1 MSMKVTYIQH
11 SGFAVELGK
20 KVLIFDYYRG
30 ELPAFGRDRDVYV
43 FVSHKHYDHYQRSIF
58 TWTGKFPRITY
69 ILSSDVEEAVPS
81 SAPKDNMYFMEPG
94 ETLQIKAGES
104 ELLIETLRS
113 TDEGVAF
120 VVKTAGHTIY
130 HAGDLND
137 WYWIGEPDRDN
148 EVMTRKYRRE
158 IDRMSGRTL
167 DVAFVVL
174 DGRQE
179 SEYDR
184 GMNYLLEHV
193 AVGHVFPMHCWK
205 DYSWI
210 RKYRAEHPDLT
221 GKTCFHEIT
230 GEGEH
235 FSVSL
240 GRTGSECSC
249 KKNEKESTS

>member
-1 MSMKVTYIQH
+1 MSMKITYIQH
-11 SGFAVELGK
+11 SGFAVEMED

-130 HAGDLND
+130 HAGDLNWWHWEEETD
-137 WYWIGEPDRDN
+137 TYNRFMKEAYQKEIGMLEG
-148 EVMTRKYRRE
+148 MH
-158 IDRMSGRTL
+158 IDA
-167 DVAFVVL
+167 AFVPL
-174 DGRQE
+174 DPRLDR
-179 SEYDR
+179 EYYWGLDWFMR
-184 GMNYLLEHV
+184 HTDTDV
-193 AVGHVFPMHCWK
+193 VFPMHMQDQYDLYDRLMEEESAL
-205 DYSWI
+205 DY
-210 RKYRAEHPDLT
+210 
-221 GKTCFHEIT
+221 KTRVARIT
-230 GEGEH
+230 REGQSFE
-235 FSVSL
+235 L
-240 GRTGSECSC
+240 D
-249 KKNEKESTS
+249 

>member
-1 MSMKVTYIQH
+1 MEVTFLYHSAFLVEGERADLLFDSFRGAKVPEGDKPLLVFGSHGHRDHFSEQT
-11 SGFAVELGK
+11 FDAGK
-20 KVLIFDYYRG
+20 VRSNAWFVLASDIDPDRVPKQWRERTIFVKSR
-30 ELPAFGRDRDVYV
+30 ETHTL
-43 FVSHKHYDHYQRSIF
+43 
-58 TWTGKFPRITY
+58 
-69 ILSSDVEEAVPS
+69 
-81 SAPKDNMYFMEPG
+81 PG
-94 ETLQIKAGES
+94 EVTV
-104 ELLIETLRS
+104 ETLAS
-113 TDEGVAF
+113 TDSGVAF
-120 VVKTAGHTIY
+120 LVTLDGKTIY

>member
-94 ETLQIKAGES
+94 ETLQIEAGES

-130 HAGDLND
+130 HAGDLNWWHWEEETD
-137 WYWIGEPDRDN
+137 TYNRFMKEAYQKEIGMLEG
-148 EVMTRKYRRE
+148 MH
-158 IDRMSGRTL
+158 IDA
-167 DVAFVVL
+167 AFVPL
-174 DGRQE
+174 DPRLDR
-179 SEYDR
+179 EYYWGLDWFMR
-184 GMNYLLEHV
+184 HTDTDV
-193 AVGHVFPMHCWK
+193 VFPMHMQDQYDLYDRLMEEESVL
-205 DYSWI
+205 DY
-210 RKYRAEHPDLT
+210 
-221 GKTCFHEIT
+221 KTRVAHIT
-230 GEGEH
+230 REGQSFE
-235 FSVSL
+235 L
-240 GRTGSECSC
+240 D
-249 KKNEKESTS
+249 

>member
-1 MSMKVTYIQH
+1 MSMKVTYIRH
-11 SGFAVELGK
+11 SGFAVEMED

-58 TWTGKFPRITY
+58 TWTEKFPRITY

-130 HAGDLND
+130 HAGDLNWWHWEEETD
-137 WYWIGEPDRDN
+137 TYNRFMKEAYQKEIGMLEG
-148 EVMTRKYRRE
+148 MH
-158 IDRMSGRTL
+158 IDA
-167 DVAFVVL
+167 AFVPL
-174 DGRQE
+174 DPRLDR
-179 SEYDR
+179 EYYWGLDWFMR
-184 GMNYLLEHV
+184 HTDTDV
-193 AVGHVFPMHCWK
+193 VFPMHMQDQYVLYDRLMEEESAL
-205 DYSWI
+205 DY
-210 RKYRAEHPDLT
+210 
-221 GKTCFHEIT
+221 KTRVAHIT
-230 GEGEH
+230 REGQSFE
-235 FSVSL
+235 L
-240 GRTGSECSC
+240 D
-249 KKNEKESTS
+249 